1 MNYLQ
6 IDGTIGEG
14 GGSITRLAAGFSVL
28 FNKPIHLSN
37 IRANRT
43 PSGLRLQHQ
52 LGLES
57 LQRLTNGK
65 LSLVKVGTTDLTFSP
80 GSDWRNYLDVM
91 IRTAGSIALLSQT
104 IQTASIRT
112 TSGDPITVSYTGGGT
127 FGMGAPDP
135 YYLNNV
141 TYQFFRKM
149 GYNCHIE
156 VKKNGYY
163 PKGGAG
169 AVLHIAPVRSIDQL
183 NPLIIEEKGSLLNV
197 SGVIVCSDNLK
208 KPQVAER
215 IETAI
220 FNHLQKNSKFS
231 SLTKDDYQIILKYER
246 TLNPGVGLSIWA
258 NYENTIIGTGTILGK
273 RGVPSEVV
281 GKKAA
286 TQLIRESSTTATVDS
301 YAADQ
306 VVPLMVLCPVNSVI
320 HVSDVTS
327 HLRTNIELLNLF
339 HPREYSLKK
348 HKDGW
353 MLEYKSKK

>member
-14 GGSITRLAAGFSVL
+14 GGSITRLAAGFSVM

-43 PSGLRLQHQ
+43 PPGLRLQHQ

-57 LQRLTNGK
+57 LQRLTKGK
-65 LSLVKVGTTDLTFSP
+65 LSPIKVGTTDLTFTP
-80 GSDWRNYLDVM
+80 GSDWRNNLDVI

-112 TSGDPITVSYTGGGT
+112 ASGDSITVSYTGGGT

-141 TYQFFRKM
+141 TYQLFQKM
-149 GYNCHIE
+149 GYKCHID

-163 PKGGAG
+163 PKGGAE
-169 AVLHIAPVRSIDQL
+169 AVLHIDPVLSIDQL
-183 NPLIIEEKGSLLNV
+183 KPLIIEEKGSLLNL
-197 SGVIVCSDNLK
+197 SGIIACSDNLK
-208 KPQVAER
+208 KPRVAER

-220 FNHLQKNSKFS
+220 INHLQKNSIFS
-231 SLTKDDYQIILKYER
+231 ALTKEDYQFTLKYEQ

-281 GKKAA
+281 GKNAA
-286 TQLIRESSTTATVDS
+286 THLIKETSTAATVDS

-306 VVPLMVLCPVNSVI
+306 VIPLMVLCPENSVI
-320 HVSDVTS
+320 HVSNLTS

-339 HPREYSLKK
+339 HPREHSLKK
-348 HKDGW
+348 HKDSW
-353 MLEYKSKK
+353 MLEYKTKK